1 MPVSPPLDKIPAV
14 PAQAVTAIMELVSNQ
29 INNLQE
35 QAIDA
40 IERSSL
46 PDQVDCDDPRVQAAI
61 EAFDNLNDL
70 INRIRDLIPT
80 IQRVTNTI
88 QTVIGTAQAV
98 KAAQLLNPVTG
109 PAVIAA
115 ELVIVQNMTI
125 ANALIAIQQFKN
137 IPTLIENAILGLGPT
152 LLDVSRRLATVCDE
166 NGIEFNIDNLNLNA
180 LGEIDVDGDGIGD
193 LGIDQLDGLLKQQQD
208 LLQSLEEA
216 PSKVYSDN
224 GAPSSDLGK
233 PGDYYIDLQNKLIYG
248 PKPTRTTWGDGIN
261 FE

>member
-1 MPVSPPLDKIPAV
+1 MPVSPPLDKIPAL
-14 PAQAVTAIMELVSNQ
+14 PAQAVTLIMELLSNQ
-29 INNLQE
+29 INSLQE

-46 PDQVDCDDPRVQAAI
+46 PDRIDCDDPRVQAAI
-61 EAFDNLNDL
+61 EAFDKLNEL
-70 INRIRDLIPT
+70 INKIRDLIPT

-88 QTVIGTAQAV
+88 QTLIGTAQGI
-98 KAAQLLNPVTG
+98 KAAQLLNPITA

-115 ELVIVQNMTI
+115 ELIIVQNMTI
-125 ANALIAIQQFKN
+125 ANALIAVQQFEN

-152 LLDVSRRLATVCDE
+152 LLDVAQRLATVCDE
-166 NGIEFNIDNLNLNA
+166 NGIEFNIDNLDITNTSSLS
-180 LGEIDVDGDGIGD
+180 
-193 LGIDQLDGLLKQQQD
+193 LDSLDISELDNMLKQQKD

-216 PSKVYSDN
+216 PSKVYSNN
-224 GAPSSDLGK
+224 GVPGSDLGK

-248 PKPTRTTWGDGIN
+248 PKPTRTSWADGIQ

>member
-14 PAQAVTAIMELVSNQ
+14 PAQAVTAIMELISNQ

-80 IQRVTNTI
+80 IQRITNTV
-88 QTVIGTAQAV
+88 QSLIGVAQAV
-98 KAAQLLNPVTG
+98 KAAQLLNPVTA

-125 ANALIAIQQFKN
+125 ANALIAVQQFRN
-137 IPTLIENAILGLGPT
+137 LPGLIENSILGLQPT
-152 LLDVSRRLATVCDE
+152 LLSIAGQLATVCAD
-166 NGIEFNIDNLNLNA
+166 NDIEFNIDNLDTSSSGSADLLDISELDNA
-180 LGEIDVDGDGIGD
+180 
-193 LGIDQLDGLLKQQQD
+193 LKQQKD
-208 LLQSLEEA
+208 LLTSIEEA
-216 PSKVYSDN
+216 PSKVYSNN
-224 GAPSSDLGK
+224 GTPDSELGK

-248 PKPTRTTWGDGIN
+248 PKPSRTEWTDGIK

>member
-1 MPVSPPLDKIPAV
+1 MPVSPPLDKIPAL
-14 PAQAVTAIMELVSNQ
+14 PAQAVTLIMELLSNQ
-29 INNLQE
+29 INSLQE

-46 PDQVDCDDPRVQAAI
+46 PDRIDCDDPRVQAAI
-61 EAFDNLNDL
+61 EAFDKLNEL
-70 INRIRDLIPT
+70 INKIRDLIPT

-88 QTVIGTAQAV
+88 QTLIGTAQGI
-98 KAAQLLNPVTG
+98 KAAQLLNPITA

-115 ELVIVQNMTI
+115 ELIIVQNMTI
-125 ANALIAIQQFKN
+125 ANALIAVQQFEN

-152 LLDVSRRLATVCDE
+152 LLDVAQRLATVCDE
-166 NGIEFNIDNLNLNA
+166 NGIEFNIDNLDITNTSS
-180 LGEIDVDGDGIGD
+180 
-193 LGIDQLDGLLKQQQD
+193 LDSLDISELDNMLKQQKD

-216 PSKVYSDN
+216 PSKVYSNN
-224 GAPSSDLGK
+224 GVPGSDLGK

-248 PKPTRTTWGDGIN
+248 PKPTRTSWADGIQ

>member
-1 MPVSPPLDKIPAV
+1 MPVSPPLDKIPAL
-14 PAQAVTAIMELVSNQ
+14 PAQAVTLIMELLSNQ
-29 INNLQE
+29 INSLQE

-46 PDQVDCDDPRVQAAI
+46 PDRIDCDDPRVQAAI
-61 EAFDNLNDL
+61 EAFDKLNEL
-70 INRIRDLIPT
+70 INKIRDLIPT

-88 QTVIGTAQAV
+88 QTLIGTAQGI
-98 KAAQLLNPVTG
+98 KAAQLLNPITA

-115 ELVIVQNMTI
+115 ELIIVQNMTI
-125 ANALIAIQQFKN
+125 ANALIAVQQFKN

-152 LLDVSRRLATVCDE
+152 LLDVAQRLATVCDE
-166 NGIEFNIDNLNLNA
+166 NGIEFNIDNLDITNTSSLS
-180 LGEIDVDGDGIGD
+180 
-193 LGIDQLDGLLKQQQD
+193 LDSLDISELDNMLKQQKD

-216 PSKVYSDN
+216 PSKVYSNN
-224 GAPSSDLGK
+224 GVPGSDLGK

-248 PKPTRTTWGDGIN
+248 PKPTRTSWADGIQ

>member
-1 MPVSPPLDKIPAV
+1 MPVSPPLDKIPAL
-14 PAQAVTAIMELVSNQ
+14 PAQAVTLIMELLSNQ
-29 INNLQE
+29 INSLQE

-46 PDQVDCDDPRVQAAI
+46 PDLIDCDDPRVQAAI
-61 EAFDNLNDL
+61 EAFDKLNEL
-70 INRIRDLIPT
+70 INKIRDLIPT

-88 QTVIGTAQAV
+88 QTLIGTAQGI
-98 KAAQLLNPVTG
+98 KAAQLLNPITA

-115 ELVIVQNMTI
+115 ELIIVQNMTI
-125 ANALIAIQQFKN
+125 ANALIAVQQFKN

-152 LLDVSRRLATVCDE
+152 LLDVAQRLATVCDE
-166 NGIEFNIDNLNLNA
+166 NGIEFNIDNLDITNTSS
-180 LGEIDVDGDGIGD
+180 
-193 LGIDQLDGLLKQQQD
+193 LDSLDISELDNMLKQQKD

-216 PSKVYSDN
+216 PSKVYSNN
-224 GAPSSDLGK
+224 GVPGSDLGK

-248 PKPTRTTWGDGIN
+248 PKPTRTSWADGIQ

>member
-1 MPVSPPLDKIPAV
+1 MPVSPPLDKIPAL
-14 PAQAVTAIMELVSNQ
+14 PAQAVTLIMELLSNQ
-29 INNLQE
+29 INSLQE

-46 PDQVDCDDPRVQAAI
+46 PDRIDCDDPRVQAAI
-61 EAFDNLNDL
+61 EAFDKLNEL
-70 INRIRDLIPT
+70 INKIRDLIPT

-88 QTVIGTAQAV
+88 QTLIGTAQGI
-98 KAAQLLNPVTG
+98 KAAQLLNPITA

-115 ELVIVQNMTI
+115 ELIIVQNMTI
-125 ANALIAIQQFKN
+125 ANALIAVQQFKN

-152 LLDVSRRLATVCDE
+152 LLDVAQRLATVCDE
-166 NGIEFNIDNLNLNA
+166 NGIEFNIDNLDITNTSS
-180 LGEIDVDGDGIGD
+180 
-193 LGIDQLDGLLKQQQD
+193 LDSLDISELDNMLKQQKD

-216 PSKVYSDN
+216 PSKVYSNN
-224 GAPSSDLGK
+224 GVPGSDLGK

-248 PKPTRTTWGDGIN
+248 PKPTRTSWADGIQ

>member
-1 MPVSPPLDKIPAV
+1 MPVSPPLDKIPAL
-14 PAQAVTAIMELVSNQ
+14 PAQAVTLIMELLSNQ
-29 INNLQE
+29 INSLQE

-46 PDQVDCDDPRVQAAI
+46 PDRIDCDDPRVQAAI
-61 EAFDNLNDL
+61 EAFDKLNEL
-70 INRIRDLIPT
+70 INKIRDLIPT

-88 QTVIGTAQAV
+88 QTLIGTAQGI
-98 KAAQLLNPVTG
+98 KAAQLLNPITA

-115 ELVIVQNMTI
+115 ELIIVQNMTI
-125 ANALIAIQQFKN
+125 ANALIAIQQFKQ

-152 LLDVSRRLATVCDE
+152 LLDVAQRLATVCDE

-193 LGIDQLDGLLKQQQD
+193 LGIDQLDGLLKQQRD

-216 PSKVYSDN
+216 PSKVYSNN
-224 GAPSSDLGK
+224 GVPGSDLGK

-248 PKPTRTTWGDGIN
+248 PKPTRTSWADGIQ

>member
-1 MPVSPPLDKIPAV
+1 MPVSPPLDKIPAL
-14 PAQAVTAIMELVSNQ
+14 PAQAVTLIMELLSNQ
-29 INNLQE
+29 INSLQE

-46 PDQVDCDDPRVQAAI
+46 PDRIDCDDPRVQAAI
-61 EAFDNLNDL
+61 EAFDKLNEL
-70 INRIRDLIPT
+70 INKIRDLIPT

-88 QTVIGTAQAV
+88 QTLIGTAQGI
-98 KAAQLLNPVTG
+98 KAAQLLNPITA

-115 ELVIVQNMTI
+115 ELIIVQNMTI
-125 ANALIAIQQFKN
+125 ANALIAVQQFEN

-152 LLDVSRRLATVCDE
+152 LLDVAQRLATVCDE
-166 NGIEFNIDNLNLNA
+166 NGIEFNIDNLDITNTSS
-180 LGEIDVDGDGIGD
+180 
-193 LGIDQLDGLLKQQQD
+193 LDSLDISELDNMLKQQKD

-216 PSKVYSDN
+216 PSKVYSNN
-224 GAPSSDLGK
+224 GVPGSDLGK

-248 PKPTRTTWGDGIN
+248 PKPARTSWADGIQ

>member
-14 PAQAVTAIMELVSNQ
+14 PAQAVTAIMELISNQ

-80 IQRVTNTI
+80 IQRITNTV
-88 QTVIGTAQAV
+88 QTVIGVAQAV
-98 KAAQLLNPVTG
+98 KAAQLLNPVTA

-125 ANALIAIQQFKN
+125 ANALIAVQQFRN
-137 IPTLIENAILGLGPT
+137 IPGLIENAILGLGPT
-152 LLDVSRRLATVCDE
+152 LTDIAQRLATVCDQ
-166 NGIEFNIDNLNLNA
+166 NGIEFNIDNLNTSS
-180 LGEIDVDGDGIGD
+180 DSVSD
-193 LGIDQLDGLLKQQQD
+193 LLDISELDNMLKQQKD

-224 GAPSSDLGK
+224 GAPGSDLGK

-248 PKPTRTTWGDGIN
+248 PKPTRTDWADGIN